1 MGCTVRGELDTGL
14 SHEWY
19 RWCTQRIDEMKL
31 VEDRLA
37 VHLRTLCDQR
47 IAHARAELQDQRAAL
62 DALSARGTGGPSAS
76 AAFGPHLERSL
87 FAMVQEQS
95 LRLQAMGDEL
105 DAVRATLNER
115 KVVERAKGLL
125 MAHRQ
130 MSEDEA
136 YKALR
141 QMAMNQNRRLLDVA
155 NNVLALAEV
164 LPATRR

>member
-1 MGCTVRGELDTGL
+1 
-14 SHEWY
+14 
-19 RWCTQRIDEMKL
+19 
-31 VEDRLA
+31 
-37 VHLRTLCDQR
+37 
-47 IAHARAELQDQRAAL
+47 
-62 DALSARGTGGPSAS
+62 
-76 AAFGPHLERSL
+76 
-87 FAMVQEQS
+87 
-95 LRLQAMGDEL
+95 
-105 DAVRATLNER
+105 
-115 KVVERAKGLL
+115 